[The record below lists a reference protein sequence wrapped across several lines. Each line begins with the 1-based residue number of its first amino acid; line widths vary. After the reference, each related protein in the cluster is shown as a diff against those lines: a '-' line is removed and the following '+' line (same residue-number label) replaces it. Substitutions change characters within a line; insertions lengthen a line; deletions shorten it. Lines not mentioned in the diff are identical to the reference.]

1 MILNG
6 DAGSRCLCVVYKYI
20 DTSEL
25 LNSRFDNTLCGG
37 FVVFSGGD
45 FGGNGQNPYSV
56 ILFKLFLC
64 LRELCLVSSGDY
76 EVCALFCVCG
86 RDPVTYRTAPSVRQY
101 GIAASCDYCG
111 FYS

>member
-1 MILNG
+1 VILNG